1 MDFTNSIRD
10 FTLRQVLFW
19 SDLWF
24 HGVRGN
30 MGVRTKKVFASSGL
44 MREWFACTFTP
55 NKPLIHAHGFT

>member
-19 SDLWF
+19 SNLWF

-30 MGVRTKKVFASSGL
+30 MGMRTKKVFASSGVNEGMVCL
-44 MREWFACTFTP
+44 YIYTKQRSP
-55 NKPLIHAHGFT
+55 